1 MANISAREQSSSSV
15 FESYSDK
22 LGFEFATDVAASA
35 ADIAFMVNNDLEI
48 LEVTHCNPDVVPLAV
63 TNWVGHKW
71 TDTVTA
77 ESRPKILR
85 LVEDTKTGS
94 KGQWRQVNHPMGDG
108 PDLPVRYVG
117 VKIGD
122 TGSILAIGREM
133 QGMSNL
139 QQDLITTQQAMEREY
154 TRLREAE
161 TKYRALFQ
169 VTNESV
175 LILDS
180 SDYRVVDANPTAIEM
195 LGLTAGQLV
204 GRFFRDW
211 VDAEDQAT
219 LTELF
224 ASVRRTGNP
233 MSDTVR
239 FKSIE
244 DMKFIIEASLFRQG
258 INANLLVRVNPFDSS
273 SVLHQSSNDFGLA
286 EIVSRLPEAIVITDV
301 EGRIRTSNTN
311 FLELTQL
318 PTLKAAEGESIGRW
332 IGRSDYELLNI
343 INGLI
348 ENDSP
353 TKFTTISRG
362 ELGLT
367 EEIEVFGVAV
377 TDSNPPVLGFAIR
390 SIELRSA
397 AGASTA
403 VLSGA
408 HSVEEMSNLIGRVS
422 LKEIVREAT
431 DVIEK
436 LAIQAAL
443 QHTGD
448 NRALASELLGLSRQ
462 SLYVKLHRYNIGD
475 LPPKA

>member
-48 LEVTHCNPDVVPLAV
+48 LEVTHCNPDVVPLAAN
-63 TNWVGHKW
+63 NWVGHKW

-94 KGQWRQVNHPMGDG
+94 KRQWRQVNHPMGDG

-244 DMKFIIEASLFRQG
+244 DMKFVIEASLFRQG
-258 INANLLVRVNPFDSS
+258 ISANLLVRVNPFDSP
-273 SVLHQSSNDFGLA
+273 SVLHQSSTDFGLA

>member
-1 MANISAREQSSSSV
+1 MANISAHAQSSSNV

-22 LGFEFATDVAASA
+22 LGFAFATDVAASA
-35 ADIAFMVNNDLEI
+35 ADIAIMVNSDLEI
-48 LEVTHCNPDVVPLAV
+48 LEVTHCNPDVIPLTV

-71 TDTVTA
+71 TDTVTS
-77 ESRPKILR
+77 ESKPKILR
-85 LVEDTKTGS
+85 LMEDTKTGS
-94 KGQWRQVNHPMGDG
+94 VRQWRQVNHPMGEG

-117 VKIGD
+117 VQIAD
-122 TGSILAIGREM
+122 SGSILAIGREM

-180 SDYRVVDANPTAIEM
+180 SDYRVVDANPKAIEM

-211 VDAEDQAT
+211 VDSEDQAT

-233 MSDTVR
+233 MSDALR
-239 FKSIE
+239 FKSIG
-244 DMKFIIEASLFRQG
+244 DTKFSIEASLFRQG

-273 SVLHQSSNDFGLA
+273 SLVHQSSVDFGLA

-301 EGRIRTSNTN
+301 EGRIRTSNTS

-318 PTLKAAEGESIGRW
+318 PTLKAAEGEAIGRW
-332 IGRSDYELLNI
+332 IGRSDYELSNI

-348 ENDSP
+348 DNDSP

-367 EEIEVFGVAV
+367 EEIEVFAVAV
-377 TDSNPPVLGFAIR
+377 TDSSPPVLGFAIR

-397 AGASTA
+397 SGNGTT
-403 VLSGA
+403 VISGA
-408 HSVEEMSNLIGRVS
+408 HSIEEMTNLIGRVS

-443 QHTGD
+443 KHTGD

-462 SLYVKLHRYNIGD
+462 SLYVKLHRYKIGD
-475 LPPKA
+475 LPPKS